1 MVIIT
6 ENDDSA
12 ETTWLQKRH
21 AEKNIRDFMPVY
33 EPLDYLMHANEDNTA
48 GNIRGNFK
56 MKEGASPSSSVL
68 DMVHMVYVK
77 MEIGEISPD
86 RIYVIVNIGDKIF
99 ILTLRLV

>member
-56 MKEGASPSSSVL
+56 MKGRSITFIECLGHGPYGL
-68 DMVHMVYVK
+68 C
-77 MEIGEISPD
+77 ENGD
-86 RIYVIVNIGDKIF
+86 RRN
-99 ILTLRLV
+99 LS